1 MQMERCANAWE
12 KGRPGSQAVKKL
24 RERTQRST
32 LSGAWTSPAS
42 THPHSLSQGI
52 LSQGCKVWEAS
63 YSLSVPTLTPA
74 SVLMIESV
82 GLPALDLNSA
92 SWLLGST
99 GKVWNKRLRCVC
111 VGGGCSHHRWRSLH
125 TSDFLSGKD
134 NGTHRVS
141 FHLCLILARGPD
153 LRPQCS
159 CQ

>member
-12 KGRPGSQAVKKL
+12 KGRPGSQAVKEL

-111 VGGGCSHHRWRSLH
+111 GGGVLPS
-125 TSDFLSGKD
+125 
-134 NGTHRVS
+134 
-141 FHLCLILARGPD
+141 
-153 LRPQCS
+153 
-159 CQ
+159 